1 VNCAETSTWSGIG
14 DRIKRNNF
22 TLQVRNEHT
31 QTNDHSAR
39 VREEDAT
46 PCMKEFNSTVFQE
59 IEDSGVNPLMFQ
71 IEFERSGEKTFNSN
85 GLNLQLTSDTEVD
98 QNMNYVILQQEAD
111 STQWRDITDK
121 CTTTHGSRNIEIPVK
136 KSSKILVFR
145 IKKSLSSL
153 KHALLALIHGQVWFH
168 ILVYFLKKG
177 GKIKL
182 RIIGISDE
190 LYQNPKGLKT
200 AVTDAEK
207 GRFVKDEDPE
217 PPKKLLKKG
226 SLTLECCKNSDGVCL
241 GKFDLG
247 RNDIDKHAEWYKHT
261 FDEND
266 LKDNLEVKV
275 SDKDGNVLW
284 CIDLNE
290 ILCVSVKTTIN

>member
-1 VNCAETSTWSGIG
+1 
-14 DRIKRNNF
+14 
-22 TLQVRNEHT
+22 
-31 QTNDHSAR
+31 
-39 VREEDAT
+39 
-46 PCMKEFNSTVFQE
+46 MKEFDGTVFEE

-71 IEFERSGEKTFNSN
+71 IEIERSGEITCNSN
-85 GLNLQLTSDTEVD
+85 GLNLQLTFDTEAD
-98 QNMNYVILQQEAD
+98 ENMNYIILQQEAGL
-111 STQWRDITDK
+111 TQWQNITDE
-121 CTTTHGSRNIEIPVK
+121 CTTTHGLRNIEIPVK

-145 IKKSLSSL
+145 IKKSLNSL

-182 RIIGISDE
+182 RIIGVSE
-190 LYQNPKGLKT
+190 KLYQNPKALKT
-200 AVTDAEK
+200 AVTIAEGDKFLK
-207 GRFVKDEDPE
+207 GEE
-217 PPKKLLKKG
+217 TEQAKKLLKKG
-226 SLTLECCKNSDGVCL
+226 SLILDFCKNSDDIFL

-247 RNDIDKHAEWYKHT
+247 RNDIDKHAEWYKYN

-290 ILCVSVKTTIN
+290 MFCVSVKIDYQKFN

>member
-1 VNCAETSTWSGIG
+1 MKG
-14 DRIKRNNF
+14 DSF
-22 TLQVRNEHT
+22 TLRVRNQHHT

-39 VREEDAT
+39 VWEEDPT
-46 PCMKEFNSTVFQE
+46 PCMKEFDSTVFQE

-71 IEFERSGEKTFNSN
+71 IEFERSGETSCNSN
-85 GLNLQLTSDTEVD
+85 GLNLQLTFDTEVD
-98 QNMNYVILQQEAD
+98 QNMNYVILQQEAG
-111 STQWRDITDK
+111 STRWRNITDE
-121 CTTTHGSRNIEIPVK
+121 CTTAQGLRNIDIPVK
-136 KSSKILVFR
+136 KSSKVLVFR

-182 RIIGISDE
+182 RIIGISEE

-200 AVTDAEK
+200 AVTISEENK
-207 GRFVKDEDPE
+207 FLIGEETE
-217 PPKKLLKKG
+217 PPKQLLKKG
-226 SLTLECCKNSDGVCL
+226 NLTLECCKNSECVCL

-266 LKDNLEVKV
+266 LIDNLEVKV

-290 ILCVSVKTTIN
+290 ILC